1 MRLKKLSLKNIR
13 SYENQVIEFPEGS
26 FLLSGDVGSGKTT
39 ILLAIEYALFG
50 LQPGQRGAAILRNS
64 FENGEV
70 SLDLEVEGSEI
81 TIERHLKRDNRSI
94 VSNYAA
100 ITINGE
106 TQECSVTELKSK
118 ILAILGYP
126 PEFLKKNNLLYKYT
140 VYTPQEQMKQIV
152 MEDTET
158 RLNILR
164 HIFGID
170 KYKRIREN
178 LSMLLINLKE
188 ESKVLQGEIRT
199 IENDKSQL
207 SQIKL
212 RSNEI
217 SNELGMQKENLTK
230 VCSQKKSLESEFQDL
245 EQNLKEKE
253 KFEKEIE
260 KTALLISFKKENL
273 VSLKKEIES
282 LGIVLSDSVVF
293 NEDEYSVCL
302 ANLSQ
307 EKINQEKINN
317 LYLTLIGQRNAI
329 NESKSSNTKHKEH
342 IFNIDVCPTCLQ
354 NVSDTYK
361 YNIFNDIELKIVKI
375 GKQLKE
381 LDSQIDSQDSAL
393 EKKNKMID
401 DLEQEKYELEKL
413 KTKST
418 YLEISKSKLVE
429 VKKSEATLEKD
440 ISLLEKHVS
449 GLKKD
454 LFSFSNSEVKYKMK
468 KEDLAQSTLLE
479 KKSEISLASLNK
491 EKEMLDSSTNDLL
504 STIKRKEALDDDF
517 KRITLLINWL
527 STNFLNLVNFT
538 EIQILM
544 KLRREFSQ
552 IFSHWFHM
560 IAGDSFTVQLDENFT
575 PILLQGDV
583 EMDYSFLSGGERT
596 AVALAYRLALNQ
608 TINSVLSKI
617 KTKDLV
623 ILDEPTDGFS
633 EAQIDK
639 IRDVLE
645 ELKIGQLIVVSHEQK
660 IEGFVDSV
668 LRLNKSSGVSEIET
682 PGSPDQVVNHRKT

>member
-1 MRLKKLSLKNIR
+1 MLI
-13 SYENQVIEFPEGS
+13 
-26 FLLSGDVGSGKTT
+26 
-39 ILLAIEYALFG
+39 
-50 LQPGQRGAAILRNS
+50 
-64 FENGEV
+64 
-70 SLDLEVEGSEI
+70 
-81 TIERHLKRDNRSI
+81 
-94 VSNYAA
+94 
-100 ITINGE
+100 INKSHPL
-106 TQECSVTELKSK
+106 CSVLK
-118 ILAILGYP
+118 A
-126 PEFLKKNNLLYKYT
+126 
-140 VYTPQEQMKQIV
+140 M
-152 MEDTET
+152 D
-158 RLNILR
+158 
-164 HIFGID
+164 
-170 KYKRIREN
+170 
-178 LSMLLINLKE
+178 
-188 ESKVLQGEIRT
+188 
-199 IENDKSQL
+199 
-207 SQIKL
+207 
-212 RSNEI
+212 
-217 SNELGMQKENLTK
+217 
-230 VCSQKKSLESEFQDL
+230 
-245 EQNLKEKE
+245 
-253 KFEKEIE
+253 
-260 KTALLISFKKENL
+260 
-273 VSLKKEIES
+273 
-282 LGIVLSDSVVF
+282 
-293 NEDEYSVCL
+293 EDEYSVCL